1 MSASVG
7 CQTQNALRGP
17 QDMLTMSPREVSFFR
32 AVYSRHTNFASGEAE
47 QSTNNTPAFGR
58 SNIQTT
64 VARAGDLL
72 SQMYLTVHLPRIT
85 YSDNSNF
92 SITNGTF
99 TSWTNGIGY
108 AMIHEISAMIGQHE
122 FDTQSGR
129 YMYMREL
136 VSRKAGH
143 KLTEEVG
150 LYDNIAQAAIHS
162 LVPQKLHIP
171 LQFWF
176 NNWLEQSL
184 PMIGLYWHELRMDL
198 SLRAVN
204 QLTQAGWNGDGAGQA
219 GSVTTPANFDEL
231 HYLCNFQYL
240 DRPERAMFAN
250 QKLEQIFAQV
260 QYLGEESYLATDT
273 YKQVNIRWNQPV
285 TDLMYVFQREDAIT
299 AKNWLDFSGVRFA
312 PIIAGAV
319 APFSFPA
326 QSMHAPP
333 YQSAQIFLNNNQRT
347 VKLSVENLSTL
358 PAQRG
363 HYRVPHGKFVG
374 MSYICYAFLHTNTM
388 QFSLQERTRSVLR
401 LMACSTLARSTFLA
415 WTLRTFALSCGPQPP
430 PPGRG
435 TPRTLPSTPPSLGRT
450 PAAST
455 STQGTL
461 YATHFYLMNLLTK
474 TLLITTKRTFA
485 RCLWVCSESYETP
498 FLTVNIY

>member
-32 AVYSRHTNFASGEAE
+32 AVYSRHTNYASGEAE

-129 YMYMREL
+129 FMYMREQ
-136 VSRKAGH
+136 VSRKPGH

-198 SLRAVN
+198 SLRAVT
-204 QLTQAGWNGDGAGQA
+204 QLTQAGWNGPGTGQNNAGT
-219 GSVTTPANFDEL
+219 VTVPTNFDEL

-250 QKLEQIFAQV
+250 QKLEQIFVQV
-260 QYLGEESYLATDT
+260 QYLGEESYLHTDT

-285 TDLMYVFQREDAIT
+285 TDLMYVFQREDAI
-299 AKNWLDFSGVRFA
+299 AANNWLDFSGVRFA
-312 PIIAGAV
+312 PIIAGAA
-319 APFSFPA
+319 APFTFPA

-363 HYRVPHGKFVG
+363 HYRVPHGKFIGTYPFGVEVDG
-374 MSYICYAFLHTNTM
+374 LLHSGSVNFSRMDTAYIRFELWGQTAPAWSWNPANNLVATPLMWAHDGRIHIYARNFNVRPPSLSFEDTNHTLPHTA
-388 QFSLQERTRSVLR
+388 LQDV
-401 LMACSTLARSTFLA
+401 AGHARRQVRG
-415 WTLRTFALSCGPQPP
+415 LRTFFPVLYSVPWCIFFFFFLLS
-430 PPGRG
+430 
-435 TPRTLPSTPPSLGRT
+435 RTG
-450 PAAST
+450 
-455 STQGTL
+455 
-461 YATHFYLMNLLTK
+461 
-474 TLLITTKRTFA
+474 
-485 RCLWVCSESYETP
+485 
-498 FLTVNIY
+498 

>member
-1 MSASVG
+1 
-7 CQTQNALRGP
+7 
-17 QDMLTMSPREVSFFR
+17 MLTMSPREVSFFR

-47 QSTNNTPAFGR
+47 QATNNTPAFGR

-72 SQMYLTVHLPRIT
+72 SQMYITVDLPRIT
-85 YSDNSNF
+85 YANNNSDF
-92 SITNGTF
+92 SITNGQF

-108 AMIHEISAMIGQHE
+108 AMIEEISAMIGQHE

-129 YMYMREL
+129 FMYMREL
-136 VSRKAGH
+136 VSRKPGH

-150 LYDNIAQAAIHS
+150 LYDNLAQAAIHS

-198 SLRAVN
+198 SLRSASDLFQTGWAAVLPGGN
-204 QLTQAGWNGDGAGQA
+204 AAALPT
-219 GSVTTPANFDEL
+219 NFDEL

-250 QKLEQIFAQV
+250 QKLEQIFVQV

-285 TDLMYVFQREDAIT
+285 TDTMWVFQSEDSINAN
-299 AKNWLDFSGVRFA
+299 NWLDFSGVRFA
-312 PIIAGAV
+312 PIIAGAG
-319 APFSFPA
+319 APFTFPA

-333 YQSAQIFLNNNQRT
+333 YKSAQIFLNNNQRT

-374 MSYICYAFLHTNTM
+374 TYPFGVEVDGLLHSGSVNFSRMDTAYVRFELWGTTAPAWSYDPTNNQVATPLPWSHAGRIHIYARNFNLCK
-388 QFSLQERTRSVLR
+388 L
-401 LMACSTLARSTFLA
+401 
-415 WTLRTFALSCGPQPP
+415 
-430 PPGRG
+430 
-435 TPRTLPSTPPSLGRT
+435 SLGMLGVKF
-450 PAAST
+450 AA
-455 STQGTL
+455 
-461 YATHFYLMNLLTK
+461 
-474 TLLITTKRTFA
+474 
-485 RCLWVCSESYETP
+485 
-498 FLTVNIY
+498 

>member
-7 CQTQNALRGP
+7 CQTQIALRGP

-32 AVYSRHTNFASGEAE
+32 AVYSRHTNFASGEVE

-72 SQMYLTVHLPRIT
+72 SQMYLTVHLPQIT
-85 YSDNSNF
+85 YTDPSKF
-92 SITNGTF
+92 SLTGGQF
-99 TSWTNGIGY
+99 TSWANGIGF

-129 YMYMREL
+129 FMYMREM
-136 VSRKAGH
+136 VARKPGH

-150 LYDNIAQAAIHS
+150 LYDHIGQAAIHS

-198 SLRAVN
+198 SLKPLSELL
-204 QLTQAGWNGDGAGQA
+204 QIGWGSQIPAGTG
-219 GSVTTPANFDEL
+219 VTPAGLNEL

-250 QKLEQIFAQV
+250 QKLEQIFVQV
-260 QYLGEESYLATDT
+260 QYLGEESFLHTDT

-285 TDLMYVFQREDAIT
+285 TDLMFVFQREDAI
-299 AKNWLDFSGVRFA
+299 AANNWLDFSGVRFA
-312 PIIAGAV
+312 PLITPIPPIPG
-319 APFSFPA
+319 PYTFPA

-333 YQSAQIFLNNNQRT
+333 YENAQIFLNNNQRT
-347 VKLSVENLSTL
+347 VQLSVENFSTL

-363 HYRVPHGKFVG
+363 HYRVPHGKFIGTYPFGTEVDG
-374 MSYICYAFLHTNTM
+374 LLHSGSTNFSRMDTAYMRFKLWSQTAPSYSWDPTNTAVATPM
-388 QFSLQERTRSVLR
+388 PWSYDGRIHIY
-401 LMACSTLARSTFLA
+401 ARNFVRIYLHYIQILTKH
-415 WTLRTFALSCGPQPP
+415 
-430 PPGRG
+430 
-435 TPRTLPSTPPSLGRT
+435 PSL
-450 PAAST
+450 S
-455 STQGTL
+455 L
-461 YATHFYLMNLLTK
+461 YKEL
-474 TLLITTKRTFA
+474 
-485 RCLWVCSESYETP
+485 V
-498 FLTVNIY
+498 